1 MLVVSDI
8 DEVFIPLRAGVF
20 VAPQENR
27 LVRDKLF
34 VRLK

>member
-27 LVRDKLF
+27 WVHDA
-34 VRLK
+34 